1 MQRGEGGILFCIRGT
16 DTTIYVGLADGALV
30 VVGALVDGLPDGALV
45 VGPRVVGTTVGTLV
59 GLAVGLVVAGL
70 AVGTA
75 VGLDVV
81 GPAVGL
87 AVGLRVV
94 GLAVGTAVG
103 LDVVGPNVGESVVGA
118 IRYSEKTA
126 SVTILASH
134 WCEATARPT
143 LYSLPIAGTD
153 GSLWKS
159 VHAMSPPGT
168 G

>member
-1 MQRGEGGILFCIRGT
+1 MAARPPTEYVYPPGFDPTNNRHRRMDFAARGREGPFFVSGT
-16 DTTIYVGLADGALV
+16 TLIYLGLAVGALV
-30 VVGALVDGLPDGALV
+30 VVGALVDGLLDGDLV
-45 VGPRVVGTTVGTLV
+45 VGPRVVGLD
-59 GLAVGLVVAGL
+59 
-70 AVGTA
+70 VGTA

-103 LDVVGPNVGESVVGA
+103 LDVVGPDVGESVVSA

-143 LYSLPIAGTD
+143 L
-153 GSLWKS
+153 
-159 VHAMSPPGT
+159 
-168 G
+168 

>member
-1 MQRGEGGILFCIRGT
+1 MDFAARGREGPFFVSGT
-16 DTTIYVGLADGALV
+16 TLIYVGLAVGALV
-30 VVGALVDGLPDGALV
+30 VVGALVDGLPDGDLV
-45 VGPRVVGTTVGTLV
+45 VGPRVVGLV
-59 GLAVGLVVAGL
+59 VSTAVGLD
-70 AVGTA
+70 VGTA

-103 LDVVGPNVGESVVGA
+103 LDVVGPDVGESVVSA

-134 WCEATARPT
+134 
-143 LYSLPIAGTD
+143 
-153 GSLWKS
+153 
-159 VHAMSPPGT
+159 
-168 G
+168 